1 MAKKKYKQAR
11 YTGQTSQRKFKG
23 FGYYI
28 HSNDK
33 LTKKER
39 ADVLHRSRTYLSE
52 VDSALPHDTE
62 TKIKMG
68 ITFELDSSLS
78 DLELKDIWN
87 EMYDNYGHS
96 MSDFKDQWE
105 KEQLKGNNQ
114 TTFKHSKE
122 FEELEIRVSEL
133 EAEVM
138 KLKVQ
143 LMKPKRRLDF

>member
-1 MAKKKYKQAR
+1 MAKKKYKQPR
-11 YTGQTSQRKFKG
+11 YTGQTSLRKFKG

-39 ADVLHRSRTYLSE
+39 EDVLNRSRTYLSE
-52 VDSALPHDTE
+52 VFHSLPHDTE

-68 ITFELDSSLS
+68 ITGELDSSLS

-87 EMYDNYGHS
+87 EMYNNYGYL
-96 MSDFKDQWE
+96 MSGLRDKWE
-105 KEQLKGNNQ
+105 KERLKGDNQ
-114 TTFKHSKE
+114 TSFKHSNE

-133 EAEVM
+133 ELEVM

-143 LMKPKRRLDF
+143 WMKSKKGFGF

>member
-1 MAKKKYKQAR
+1 MAKKKYKQPR

-28 HSNDK
+28 HANDK

-39 ADVLHRSRTYLSE
+39 KDVLNRSKIFLSE
-52 VDSALPHDTE
+52 VFHSLPHDTE

-68 ITFELDSSLS
+68 ITGELDSSLS

-87 EMYDNYGHS
+87 EMYDRYGYL

-114 TTFKHSKE
+114 TSFKHSNE

-133 EAEVM
+133 ELEVM

-143 LMKPKRRLDF
+143 WMKSKKGFGF